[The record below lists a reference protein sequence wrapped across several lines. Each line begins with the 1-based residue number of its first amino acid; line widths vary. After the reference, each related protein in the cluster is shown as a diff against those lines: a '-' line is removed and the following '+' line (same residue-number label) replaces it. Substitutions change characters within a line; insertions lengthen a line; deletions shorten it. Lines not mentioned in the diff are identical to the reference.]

1 MILGYLLFTRNDLSL
16 VVNVLLTKAFQPMF
30 PVISSFFF
38 SLSKKITL
46 VEGLAATRFHRLAGN
61 HPTSVSDFQHDAV
74 GRLGQFIARV
84 PFWQMQPAPDLVK
97 QLPPGVSANVLAAP
111 GGHYV
116 AQLLG
121 GAAGGNC
128 A

>member
-46 VEGLAATRFHRLAGN
+46 VEGLTIGSFNGDIDEVRISNKIREY
-61 HPTSVSDFQHDAV
+61 PE
-74 GRLGQFIARV
+74 
-84 PFWQMQPAPDLVK
+84 
-97 QLPPGVSANVLAAP
+97 
-111 GGHYV
+111 
-116 AQLLG
+116 
-121 GAAGGNC
+121 
-128 A
+128 